1 MAKRKAN
8 NNPKKP
14 QKPKKRGRPRKR
26 VNLSVKFYWAV
37 YRALKAYYKKEKYY
51 VEPRLLRTYAKDA
64 NKYLEEKA
72 RREGRQRQ
80 KEIDFFIK
88 IIEGG
93 EETKLQREELFEL
106 LNLPFPEFKIA
117 SGFWYWEL
125 ENETINI
132 PRGVN
137 FVINYTLIGDEDAFF
152 EGFRGDIPYSEI
164 VNKINDYVRYGGV
177 PRDSSNVPIWDSFVI
192 ENGKKIVILTLVE
205 QDFDGMPMP
214 EPEPEPE
221 DEGKDESAGEKP
233 KAGKKGDKPS
243 PKEQKEKERK
253 AKAEADK
260 AEIEKLFALLNGK
273 LDEQGKVL
281 DILIKKKQ
289 AGMAYKAE
297 QSRLKVLEKEIEE
310 LRKKI
315 DELQ

>member
-1 MAKRKAN
+1 MAKRKDK
-8 NNPKKP
+8 NPKKP

-26 VNLSVKFYWAV
+26 VNLSVKFYWQI
-37 YRALKAYYKKEKYY
+37 YRALKAYYKKEKYE
-51 VEPRLLRTYAKDA
+51 VEPRLLRIYTKDA

-88 IIEGG
+88 IIDGG
-93 EETKLQREELFEL
+93 EPTKLQREELFEF
-106 LNLPFPEFKIA
+106 LNLPFPEFKIS

-125 ENETINI
+125 ESETISI

-137 FVINYTLIGDEDAFF
+137 FVINYTLIGDDDAFF
-152 EGFRGDIPYSEI
+152 EGVRGEIPYSEI

-177 PRDSSNVPIWDSFVI
+177 PRDSSYLIWDALVL
-192 ENGKKIVILTLVE
+192 ENGEKIVILTLVE
-205 QDFDGMPMP
+205 QDFEGIPMP

-221 DEGKDESAGEKP
+221 PEEGEEGAEEKP
-233 KAGKKGDKPS
+233 KGGEKGDKPS
-243 PKEQKEKERK
+243 PKEQKERERK

-260 AEIEKLFALLNGK
+260 ADIDKLFALLNGK
-273 LDEQGKVL
+273 LDEQGRVL

-289 AGMAYKAE
+289 AGMSIKAE
-297 QSRLKVLEKEIEE
+297 QSRIKVLEKEIDE

-315 DELQ
+315 DEMQ

>member
-1 MAKRKAN
+1 MAKRKDK
-8 NNPKKP
+8 NPKKP

-26 VNLSVKFYWAV
+26 VNLSVKFYWQI
-37 YRALKAYYKKEKYY
+37 YRALKAYYKKEKYE
-51 VEPRLLRTYAKDA
+51 VEPRLLRIYTKDA

-88 IIEGG
+88 IIDGG
-93 EETKLQREELFEL
+93 EPTKLQREELFEF
-106 LNLPFPEFKIA
+106 LNLPFPEFKIS

-125 ENETINI
+125 ESETISI

-137 FVINYTLIGDEDAFF
+137 FVINYTLIGDDDAFF
-152 EGFRGDIPYSEI
+152 EGVRGEIPYSEI

-177 PRDSSNVPIWDSFVI
+177 PRDSSYLIWDALVL
-192 ENGKKIVILTLVE
+192 ENGEKIVILTLVE
-205 QDFDGMPMP
+205 QDFEGIPMP
-214 EPEPEPE
+214 ESEPEPEPE
-221 DEGKDESAGEKP
+221 EGEEGAEEKP
-233 KAGKKGDKPS
+233 KGGEKGDKPS
-243 PKEQKEKERK
+243 PKEQKERERK

-260 AEIEKLFALLNGK
+260 ADIDKLFALLNGK
-273 LDEQGKVL
+273 LDEQGRVL

-289 AGMAYKAE
+289 AGMSIKAE
-297 QSRLKVLEKEIEE
+297 QSRIKVLEKEIDE

-315 DELQ
+315 DEMQ

>member
-1 MAKRKAN
+1 MAKRKEN
-8 NNPKKP
+8 KNPKKP
-14 QKPKKRGRPRKR
+14 QKPRKRGRPRKR
-26 VNLSVKFYWAV
+26 VNLSVKFYWQI
-37 YRALKAYYKKEKYY
+37 YRVLKAYYKKEKYA
-51 VEPRLLRTYAKDA
+51 VEPRLLRIYAKDA

-80 KEIDFFIK
+80 KEIDFFLK

-106 LNLPFPEFKIA
+106 LNLPFPEFKIG

-125 ENETINI
+125 EEETISI

-137 FVINYTLIGDEDAFF
+137 FVINYTLIGDDDAFF
-152 EGFRGDIPYSEI
+152 EGIRGDIPYSEI
-164 VNKINDYVRYGGV
+164 VNKINDFVRYDGV
-177 PRDSSNVPIWDSFVI
+177 PRDSSNVPIWESI
-192 ENGKKIVILTLVE
+192 ILENGEKVVLLNLVE
-205 QDFDGMPMP
+205 QDFDAFPLP

-221 DEGKDESAGEKP
+221 QGGEGEGEKP
-233 KAGKKGDKPS
+233 KGAEKGDKPS

-260 AEIEKLFALLNGK
+260 ADIEKLFALLNGK
-273 LDEQGKVL
+273 LEEQSKVL

-289 AGMAYKAE
+289 AGMSVKAE
-297 QSRLKVLEKEIEE
+297 QSRIKVLEKEIDE

-315 DELQ
+315 DERQ

>member
-1 MAKRKAN
+1 MAKRKVN

-26 VNLSVKFYWAV
+26 VNLSVKFYWQI
-37 YRALKAYYKKEKYY
+37 YRALKAYYKKEKYA
-51 VEPRLLRTYAKDA
+51 VEPRLLRIYAKDA

-80 KEIDFFIK
+80 KEIDFFLK

-106 LNLPFPEFKIA
+106 LNLPFPEFKIG

-125 ENETINI
+125 EEESISI

-137 FVINYTLIGDEDAFF
+137 FVINYTLIGDDDAFF
-152 EGFRGDIPYSEI
+152 EGIRGDIPYSEI

-177 PRDSSNVPIWDSFVI
+177 PRDSSNVPIWESI
-192 ENGKKIVILTLVE
+192 ILENGEKFVLLTLVE
-205 QDFDGMPMP
+205 QDFDAFPMP

-221 DEGKDESAGEKP
+221 QGGEGEGEKP
-233 KAGKKGDKPS
+233 KGAEKGDKPS

-260 AEIEKLFALLNGK
+260 ADIEKLFALLNGK
-273 LDEQGKVL
+273 LEEQSKVL

-289 AGMAYKAE
+289 AGMSVKAE
-297 QSRLKVLEKEIEE
+297 QSRIKVLEKEIDE

-315 DELQ
+315 DERQ

>member
-1 MAKRKAN
+1 MAKRKVN
-8 NNPKKP
+8 KNPKKP

-26 VNLSVKFYWAV
+26 VNLSVKFYWQI
-37 YRALKAYYKKEKYY
+37 YRTLKAYYKKEKYA
-51 VEPRLLRTYAKDA
+51 VEPRLLRIYAKDA

-80 KEIDFFIK
+80 KEIDFFLK

-106 LNLPFPEFKIA
+106 LNLPFPEFKIG

-125 ENETINI
+125 EEETISI

-137 FVINYTLIGDEDAFF
+137 FVINYTLIGDDDAFF
-152 EGFRGDIPYSEI
+152 EGIRGDIPYSEI
-164 VNKINDYVRYGGV
+164 VNKINDYVRYGGM
-177 PRDSSNVPIWDSFVI
+177 PRDFSNYLIWESI
-192 ENGKKIVILTLVE
+192 ILENGEKFVLLTLVE
-205 QDFDGMPMP
+205 QDFDAFPMP

-221 DEGKDESAGEKP
+221 QGGEGEGEKP
-233 KAGKKGDKPS
+233 KGAEKGDKPS

-260 AEIEKLFALLNGK
+260 ADIEKLFALLNGK
-273 LDEQGKVL
+273 LEEQSKVL

-289 AGMAYKAE
+289 AGMSVKAE
-297 QSRLKVLEKEIEE
+297 QSRIKVLEKEIDE

-315 DELQ
+315 DERQ

>member
-1 MAKRKAN
+1 MAKRKDK
-8 NNPKKP
+8 NPKKP

-26 VNLSVKFYWAV
+26 VNLSVKFYWQI
-37 YRALKAYYKKEKYY
+37 YRALKAYYKKEKYE
-51 VEPRLLRTYAKDA
+51 VEPRLLRIYTKDA

-88 IIEGG
+88 IIDGG
-93 EETKLQREELFEL
+93 EPTKLQREELFEF
-106 LNLPFPEFKIA
+106 LNLPFPEFKIS

-125 ENETINI
+125 ESETISI

-137 FVINYTLIGDEDAFF
+137 FVINYTLIGDDDAFF
-152 EGFRGDIPYSEI
+152 EGVRGEIPYSEI
-164 VNKINDYVRYGGV
+164 VNKINDYVRYGGM
-177 PRDSSNVPIWDSFVI
+177 PRDSSNVPIWESI
-192 ENGKKIVILTLVE
+192 ILENGEKLVLLNLVE
-205 QDFDGMPMP
+205 QDFDAFPSP

-221 DEGKDESAGEKP
+221 PEEGEEGAEEKP
-233 KAGKKGDKPS
+233 KGAEKGDKPS

-260 AEIEKLFALLNGK
+260 ADIEKLFALLNGK
-273 LDEQGKVL
+273 LEEQSKVL

-289 AGMAYKAE
+289 AGISIKAE
-297 QSRLKVLEKEIEE
+297 QSRIKVLEKEIDE

-315 DELQ
+315 DEMQ

>member
-1 MAKRKAN
+1 MAKRKEN
-8 NNPKKP
+8 KNPKKP
-14 QKPKKRGRPRKR
+14 QKPRKRGRPRKR
-26 VNLSVKFYWAV
+26 ANLSVKFYWQI
-37 YRALKAYYKKEKYY
+37 YRALKAYYKKEKYA
-51 VEPRLLRTYAKDA
+51 VEPRLLRIYAKDA

-80 KEIDFFIK
+80 KEIDFFLK
-88 IIEGG
+88 IIDGG

-106 LNLPFPEFKIA
+106 LNLPFPEFKIG

-125 ENETINI
+125 EEETISI

-137 FVINYTLIGDEDAFF
+137 FVINYTLIGDDDAFF
-152 EGFRGDIPYSEI
+152 EGIRGDIPYSEI
-164 VNKINDYVRYGGV
+164 VNKINDYVRYGGM
-177 PRDSSNVPIWDSFVI
+177 PRDSSNVPIWESI
-192 ENGKKIVILTLVE
+192 ILENGEKFVLLTLVE
-205 QDFDGMPMP
+205 QDFDAFPMP

-221 DEGKDESAGEKP
+221 QGGEGEGEKP
-233 KAGKKGDKPS
+233 KGAEKGDKPS

-260 AEIEKLFALLNGK
+260 ADIERLFALLNGK
-273 LDEQGKVL
+273 LEEQSKVL

-289 AGMAYKAE
+289 AGMNVKAE
-297 QSRLKVLEKEIEE
+297 QSRIKVLEKEIDE

-315 DELQ
+315 DERQ

>member
-1 MAKRKAN
+1 MAKRKEN
-8 NNPKKP
+8 KNPKNP
-14 QKPKKRGRPRKR
+14 QKPRKRGRPRKR
-26 VNLSVKFYWAV
+26 VNLSVKFYWQI
-37 YRALKAYYKKEKYY
+37 YRALKAYYKKEKYA
-51 VEPRLLRTYAKDA
+51 VEPRLLRIYAKDA

-88 IIEGG
+88 IIDGG

-106 LNLPFPEFKIA
+106 LNLPFPEFKIG

-125 ENETINI
+125 EEETISI

-137 FVINYTLIGDEDAFF
+137 FVINYTLIGDDDAFF
-152 EGFRGDIPYSEI
+152 EGIRGDIPYSEI
-164 VNKINDYVRYGGV
+164 VNKINDYVRYGGM
-177 PRDSSNVPIWDSFVI
+177 PRDSSNVPIWESI
-192 ENGKKIVILTLVE
+192 ILENGEKFVLLTLVE
-205 QDFDGMPMP
+205 QDFDAFPMP

-221 DEGKDESAGEKP
+221 QGGEGEGEKP
-233 KAGKKGDKPS
+233 KGAEKGDKPS

-260 AEIEKLFALLNGK
+260 ADIEKLFALLNGK
-273 LDEQGKVL
+273 LEEQSKVL

-289 AGMAYKAE
+289 AGMSVKAE
-297 QSRLKVLEKEIEE
+297 QSRIKVLEKEIDE

-315 DELQ
+315 DERQ

>member
-1 MAKRKAN
+1 MAKRKEN
-8 NNPKKP
+8 KNPKNP
-14 QKPKKRGRPRKR
+14 QKPIKRGRPRKR
-26 VNLSVKFYWAV
+26 VNLSVKFYWQI
-37 YRALKAYYKKEKYY
+37 YRALKAYYKKEKYA
-51 VEPRLLRTYAKDA
+51 VEPRLLRIYAKDA

-88 IIEGG
+88 IIDGG

-106 LNLPFPEFKIA
+106 LNLPFPEFKIG

-125 ENETINI
+125 EEETISI

-137 FVINYTLIGDEDAFF
+137 FVINYTLIGDDDAFF
-152 EGFRGDIPYSEI
+152 EGIRGDIPYSEI
-164 VNKINDYVRYGGV
+164 VNKINDYVRYGGM
-177 PRDSSNVPIWDSFVI
+177 PRDSSNVPIWESI
-192 ENGKKIVILTLVE
+192 ILENGEKFVLLTLVE
-205 QDFDGMPMP
+205 QDFDAFPMP

-221 DEGKDESAGEKP
+221 QGGEGEGEKP
-233 KAGKKGDKPS
+233 KGAEKGDKPS

-260 AEIEKLFALLNGK
+260 ADIEKLFALLNGK
-273 LDEQGKVL
+273 LEEQSKVL

-289 AGMAYKAE
+289 AGMSVKAE
-297 QSRLKVLEKEIEE
+297 QSRIKVLEKEIDE

-315 DELQ
+315 DERQ